1 MAISAEKSPSHLS
14 IVYNNG
20 VDENGKTKKKT
31 KSYAG
36 VKSESTNENL
46 YAVAM
51 AIVDLQKSTPL
62 EVLRKDE
69 STLEQA

>member
-20 VDENGKTKKKT
+20 VDDNGKTKKKT

-36 VKSESTNENL
+36 VKAEATNENL
-46 YAVAM
+46 YAVAT
-51 AIVDLQKSTPL
+51 AIIGLQSNTPI

-69 STLEQA
+69 SQLSEA